1 MWKRIWLF
9 FRQFG
14 SHAGDAVVAQTTILL
29 PINRYLSMQILIWIV
44 RVIVVLL
51 FVWFAAK
58 NSHSVALNGY
68 LDSSL
73 SAPLALFLLAFFGGG
88 LLLGLL
94 ASLPSLF
101 RLKREVRK
109 LNRALQQ
116 KAREADATL
125 PAIATSATK
134 PDDPQ

>member
-1 MWKRIWLF
+1 
-9 FRQFG
+9 
-14 SHAGDAVVAQTTILL
+14 
-29 PINRYLSMQILIWIV
+29 MQILIWIV

-58 NSHSVALNGY
+58 NAEPVVLYGY

-73 SAPLALFLLAFFGGG
+73 KAPLALFLLAFFGGG

-94 ASLPSLF
+94 ASLPSIF

-116 KAREADATL
+116 KAREADAAL
-125 PAIATSATK
+125 SAPAVGTADATPHSRRG
-134 PDDPQ
+134 DG

>member
-1 MWKRIWLF
+1 
-9 FRQFG
+9 
-14 SHAGDAVVAQTTILL
+14 
-29 PINRYLSMQILIWIV
+29 MQILIWIV
-44 RVIVVLL
+44 RVIVILL

-58 NSHSVALNGY
+58 NAEPVVLYGY

-73 SAPLALFLLAFFGGG
+73 KAPLALILLAFFGGG

-94 ASLPSLF
+94 ASMMSII

-116 KAREADATL
+116 KARADDAEL
-125 PAIATSATK
+125 PAISGMPVK
-134 PDDPQ
+134 GDDV